1 MKKLATNIW
10 VHEHITR
17 LEDGRQL
24 PLRLTVVRL
33 SNKKLWI
40 HAPTPLSNILKT
52 QISNIGEVGYL
63 FSGNNLHNMSFINW
77 MKTFP
82 KAEAWVTPGIPQK
95 LPDLDNYNVLKENIW
110 IDDFD
115 ATSMKKVPKFD
126 ETVFYHYKS
135 KSLIV
140 TDLVQNHAKSGVY
153 LAPPLLREGTI
164 QDQKAFSDFIK
175 HIKTWDFD
183 RIVVTHG
190 DIVEVQAKQKFS
202 RICELFC

>member
-1 MKKLATNIW
+1 
-10 VHEHITR
+10 
-17 LEDGRQL
+17 
-24 PLRLTVVRL
+24 
-33 SNKKLWI
+33 
-40 HAPTPLSNILKT
+40 
-52 QISNIGEVGYL
+52 
-63 FSGNNLHNMSFINW
+63 

-140 TDLVQNHAKSGVY
+140 TDLVQNHVKSGVY
-153 LAPPLLREGTI
+153 LAPHCLERA
-164 QDQKAFSDFIK
+164 QYKIK
-175 HIKTWDFD
+175 KHLAI
-183 RIVVTHG
+183 
-190 DIVEVQAKQKFS
+190 
-202 RICELFC
+202 L

>member
-1 MKKLATNIW
+1 
-10 VHEHITR
+10 
-17 LEDGRQL
+17 
-24 PLRLTVVRL
+24 
-33 SNKKLWI
+33 
-40 HAPTPLSNILKT
+40 
-52 QISNIGEVGYL
+52 
-63 FSGNNLHNMSFINW
+63 MSFINW

-82 KAEAWVTPGIPQK
+82 KAEAWVTPGIPEK

-126 ETVFYHYKS
+126 ETVFYHFKS

-140 TDLVQNHAKSGVY
+140 TDLVQNHVKSGVY
-153 LAPPLLREGTI
+153 LAPPLLREGII
-164 QDQKAFSDFIK
+164 QDRKAFSDFIK